1 MRRAST
7 VCAGGG
13 GGGGGIVRSCEE
25 VEAVESRGGYLEG
38 REDDADED
46 G

>member
-13 GGGGGIVRSCEE
+13 GGGGGMVRSW
-25 VEAVESRGGYLEG
+25 VEAVESRGGYLER
-38 REDDADED
+38 REEDEDED